1 MVLVM
6 EQTNNKDSKRLSI
19 MEKDKLQSI
28 AFEVITL
35 ASEAMDFC
43 FKSLNAAKDGNMQ
56 KSESLMAQYDE
67 VISKAHKAQMSLIT
81 SEAKGIEMPY
91 SIIMVHAQDHLMQ
104 AIFIQRVVKELIEV
118 HEILREMKN
127 AK

>member
-1 MVLVM
+1 M
-6 EQTNNKDSKRLSI
+6 
-19 MEKDKLQSI
+19 
-28 AFEVITL
+28 
-35 ASEAMDFC
+35 
-43 FKSLNAAKDGNMQ
+43 G
-56 KSESLMAQYDE
+56 QYDE

-104 AIFIQRVVKELIEV
+104 AIFIQRTIKELIEV

>member
-1 MVLVM
+1 MAETSNL
-6 EQTNNKDSKRLSI
+6 DSKQTSMLDK
-19 MEKDKLQSI
+19 EKVQSI

-35 ASEAMDFC
+35 ASEAMDLC
-43 FKSLNAAKDGNMQ
+43 FKSLNAAKEG
-56 KSESLMAQYDE
+56 KPEESKTLMGQYDE

-104 AIFIQRVVKELIEV
+104 AIFIQRTIKELIEV

>member
-1 MVLVM
+1 M
-6 EQTNNKDSKRLSI
+6 EQTNKKDSKQLSI

-43 FKSLNAAKDGNMQ
+43 FKSLNAAKDGNTQ

-118 HEILREMKN
+118 HEILREKID

>member
-1 MVLVM
+1 MA
-6 EQTNNKDSKRLSI
+6 QTKNLDSKQLSV
-19 MEKDKLQSI
+19 MDKDKLQSI

-43 FKSLNAAKDGNMQ
+43 FKSLNAAKKGNA
-56 KSESLMAQYDE
+56 KESEILMDQYDE

-104 AIFIQRVVKELIEV
+104 AIFIQRVVKEMIEV
-118 HEILREMKN
+118 HTILQEKID

>member
-1 MVLVM
+1 M

>member
-1 MVLVM
+1 
-6 EQTNNKDSKRLSI
+6 
-19 MEKDKLQSI
+19 MEKEEVQSI

-35 ASEAMDFC
+35 ASEAMDLC
-43 FKSLNAAKDGNMQ
+43 FKSLNAAKEG
-56 KSESLMAQYDE
+56 KSDESKTLMGQYDE

-81 SEAKGIEMPY
+81 NEAKGIEMPY

-104 AIFIQRVVKELIEV
+104 AIFIQRQIKELIEV